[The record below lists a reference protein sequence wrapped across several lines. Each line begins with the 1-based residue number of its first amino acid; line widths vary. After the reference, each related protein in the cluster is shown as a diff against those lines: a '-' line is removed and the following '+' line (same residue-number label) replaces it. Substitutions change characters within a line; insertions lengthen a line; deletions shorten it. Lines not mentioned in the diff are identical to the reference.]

1 MWKHIVR
8 FILRYRLFILIA
20 TVILTAFMAWMA
32 KSVHMSYELPK
43 MLPAKDSISINY
55 DDFKKNF
62 GQDGAVVFVG
72 FEADSVFTLKTF
84 KALSR
89 LTDSLKKTNGIEE
102 VLSATRLAILEKDT
116 VLKKFKMV
124 PLFKDPN
131 HLTQHQLDS
140 LKRVALSIPF
150 YKGLLISADNKVILM
165 AITLKKDMLNSK
177 ARVKLIFDLTHA
189 IDQFG
194 KTNNVKAHISGLPY
208 IRTVTTKKVQ
218 DELEIFSLVSVLIAA
233 ISLLLFFRSGKA
245 VLIPISIVIISAIWT
260 VGIIGLFGYKI
271 TILTGI
277 LPPLII
283 IIGVENCIFLL
294 NRFISEFKKHGN
306 KTRAISIVI
315 TRIGGANLLTN
326 ATTAAGFGAF
336 VITGNQLLI
345 EFGVVATLSI
355 LTVYLLTLTLIPILY
370 SYLPAPTTAQMEH
383 HGGKRINLIL
393 DKIVHLVENK
403 RKIVYITVGISVIIA
418 IGGITRL
425 TTSGSIVDDIPHG
438 ERLYTDL
445 LYLEKNFKGVMPLEI
460 VIDTKKPK
468 GVTRLNNLRKID
480 QLQDSLKTYPEL
492 SAPLSV
498 VQVVKLGRMAFY
510 GNDSTMYDLP
520 SSQELPFLIKYLPQK
535 KTGKRTIAD
544 AFTDSTMQRTR
555 ISVQM
560 ANVSTP
566 EIDRILHKLQPTVDS
581 IFPKE
586 KYKVTITG
594 SSVVFLKG
602 TTYLFGNL
610 IESLILAIVLI
621 ALLLAMLFSSW
632 RIVTLSLIP
641 NLIPQLLTAAL
652 MGYMGIPIKP
662 STILVFSIALGISAD
677 NTIQFLSRYRQQLR
691 WNNNEIYISVIK
703 ALRETGQSM
712 IFSSLALFLG
722 FSVFAFST
730 FGGTQAMGYFVS
742 FTLLTA
748 MLTNLFLLPSL
759 LLWLNNWTT
768 KNFEESA
775 TPDENDDE

>member
-1 MWKHIVR
+1 MWKLIVR
-8 FILRYRLFILIA
+8 FVLRYRLFILIS
-20 TVILTAFMAWMA
+20 VILMTTFMAWNA
-32 KSVHMSYELPK
+32 KSVHMSYEMPK
-43 MLPAKDSISINY
+43 MLPSSDSISINY
-55 DDFKKNF
+55 EDFKKNF

-72 FEADSVFTLKTF
+72 FEADSIFSLEAF
-84 KALSR
+84 KALAQ
-89 LTDSLKKTNGIEE
+89 LTDSLKKANGIEE
-102 VLSATRLAILEKDT
+102 VLSATRLAKLEKDT
-116 VLKKFKMV
+116 VLMKFKMV
-124 PLFKDPN
+124 PLCNNPSN
-131 HLTQHQLDS
+131 LTQTGLNT
-140 LKRVALSIPF
+140 LKKELLNIPF

-165 AITLKKDMLNSK
+165 AITLKKEMLNSK

-189 IDQFG
+189 IDHYG
-194 KTNNVKAHISGLPY
+194 KTHNVKAHISGLPY
-208 IRTVTTKKVQ
+208 IRTVTTKKIQ
-218 DELEIFSLVSVLIAA
+218 NELEIFSLVSVLIAA

-294 NRFISEFKKHGN
+294 NRFISEFRNHGN
-306 KTRAISIVI
+306 KIRAISIVI
-315 TRIGGANLLTN
+315 TRIGGANFLTN

-345 EFGVVATLSI
+345 EFGIVATLSI

-370 SYLPAPTTAQMEH
+370 SYLPAPTTSQMEH
-383 HGGKRINLIL
+383 HGGKRINLVL
-393 DKIVHLVENK
+393 DKIVYIVENK
-403 RKIVYITVGISVIIA
+403 RKIVYLTVILSVIIA
-418 IGGITRL
+418 IGGIIKL
-425 TTSGSIVDDIPHG
+425 NTSGSIVDDIPHG

-445 LYLEKNFKGVMPLEI
+445 QYLEKHFKGVMPLEI

-468 GVTRLNNLRKID
+468 GVTRLRTLEKID
-480 QLQDSLKTYPEL
+480 QLQDSLKTFPEL

-510 GNDSTMYDLP
+510 GNDSSMYDLP
-520 SSQELPFLIKYLPQK
+520 SSQELPFLIKYLPEK
-535 KTGKRTIAD
+535 KRGKRTIAD

-566 EIDRILHKLQPTVDS
+566 EIDRILHRLQPTVDS
-581 IFPKE
+581 IFPKD

-610 IESLILAIVLI
+610 VESLILAIVLI

-632 RIVTLSLIP
+632 RMVTLSLIP
-641 NLIPQLLTAAL
+641 NLIPQVLTAAL

-748 MLTNLFLLPSL
+748 MLTNLLLLPSL
-759 LLWLNNWTT
+759 LLWLNKWTT
-768 KNFEESA
+768 RNFEESRVEEEID
-775 TPDENDDE
+775 PD

>member
-1 MWKHIVR
+1 MWKLIVR
-8 FILRYRLFILIA
+8 FVLRYRLFILIS
-20 TVILTAFMAWMA
+20 VILMTTFMAWNA
-32 KSVHMSYELPK
+32 KSVHMSYEMPK
-43 MLPAKDSISINY
+43 MLPSSDSISINY
-55 DDFKKNF
+55 EDFKKNF

-72 FEADSVFTLKTF
+72 FEADSIFSLDAF
-84 KALSR
+84 KALAQ
-89 LTDSLKKTNGIEE
+89 LTDSLKKANGIEE
-102 VLSATRLAILEKDT
+102 VLSATRLAKLEKDT
-116 VLKKFKMV
+116 VLMKFKMV
-124 PLFKDPN
+124 PLCNNPSN
-131 HLTQHQLDS
+131 LTQTGLNT
-140 LKRVALSIPF
+140 LKKELLNIPF

-165 AITLKKDMLNSK
+165 AITLKKEMLNSK

-189 IDQFG
+189 IDHYG
-194 KTNNVKAHISGLPY
+194 KTHNVKAHISGLPY
-208 IRTVTTKKVQ
+208 IRTVTTKKIQ
-218 DELEIFSLVSVLIAA
+218 NELEIFSLVSVLIAA

-294 NRFISEFKKHGN
+294 NRFISEFRNHGN
-306 KTRAISIVI
+306 KIRAISIVI
-315 TRIGGANLLTN
+315 TRIGGANFLTN

-345 EFGVVATLSI
+345 EFGIVATLSI

-370 SYLPAPTTAQMEH
+370 SYLPAPTTSQMEH
-383 HGGKRINLIL
+383 HGGKRINLVL
-393 DKIVHLVENK
+393 DKIVYIVENK
-403 RKIVYITVGISVIIA
+403 RKIVYLTVILSVIIA
-418 IGGITRL
+418 IRGIIKL
-425 TTSGSIVDDIPHG
+425 STSGSIVDDIPHG

-445 LYLEKNFKGVMPLEI
+445 QYLEKHFKGVMPLEI

-468 GVTRLNNLRKID
+468 GVTRLRTLEKID
-480 QLQDSLKTYPEL
+480 QLQDSLKTFPEL

-510 GNDSTMYDLP
+510 GNDSSMYDLP

-535 KTGKRTIAD
+535 KRGKRTIAD

-566 EIDRILHKLQPTVDS
+566 EIDRILHRLQPTVDS
-581 IFPKE
+581 IFPKD

-610 IESLILAIVLI
+610 VESLILAIVLI

-632 RIVTLSLIP
+632 RMVTLSLIP
-641 NLIPQLLTAAL
+641 NLIPQVLTAAL

-748 MLTNLFLLPSL
+748 MLTNLLLLPSL
-759 LLWLNNWTT
+759 LLWLNKWTT
-768 KNFEESA
+768 RNFEKSRVEEEID
-775 TPDENDDE
+775 PD

>member
-1 MWKHIVR
+1 MWKLIVR
-8 FILRYRLFILIA
+8 FVLRYRLFILIS
-20 TVILTAFMAWMA
+20 VILMTTFMAWNA
-32 KSVHMSYELPK
+32 KSVHMSYEMPK
-43 MLPAKDSISINY
+43 MLPSSDSISINY
-55 DDFKKNF
+55 EDFKKNF

-72 FEADSVFTLKTF
+72 FEADSIFSLEAF
-84 KALSR
+84 KALAQ
-89 LTDSLKKTNGIEE
+89 LTDSLKKANGIEE
-102 VLSATRLAILEKDT
+102 VLSATRLAKLEKDT
-116 VLKKFKMV
+116 VLMKFKMV
-124 PLFKDPN
+124 PLCNNPSN
-131 HLTQHQLDS
+131 LTQTGLNT
-140 LKRVALSIPF
+140 LKKELLNIPF

-165 AITLKKDMLNSK
+165 AITLKKEMLNSK

-189 IDQFG
+189 IDHYG
-194 KTNNVKAHISGLPY
+194 KTHNVKAHISGLPY
-208 IRTVTTKKVQ
+208 IRTVTTKKIQ
-218 DELEIFSLVSVLIAA
+218 NELEIFSLVSVLIAA

-294 NRFISEFKKHGN
+294 NRFISEFRNHGN
-306 KTRAISIVI
+306 KIRAISIVI
-315 TRIGGANLLTN
+315 TRIGGANFLTN

-345 EFGVVATLSI
+345 EFGIVATLSI

-370 SYLPAPTTAQMEH
+370 SYLPAPTTSQMEH
-383 HGGKRINLIL
+383 HGGKRINLVL
-393 DKIVHLVENK
+393 DKIVYIVENK
-403 RKIVYITVGISVIIA
+403 RKIVYLTVILSVIIA
-418 IGGITRL
+418 IGGIIKL
-425 TTSGSIVDDIPHG
+425 STSGSIVDDIPHG

-445 LYLEKNFKGVMPLEI
+445 QYLEKHFKGVMPLEI

-468 GVTRLNNLRKID
+468 GVTRLRTLEKID
-480 QLQDSLKTYPEL
+480 QLQDSLKTFPEL

-510 GNDSTMYDLP
+510 GNDSSMYDLP

-535 KTGKRTIAD
+535 KRGKRTIAD

-566 EIDRILHKLQPTVDS
+566 EIDRILHRLQPTVDS
-581 IFPKE
+581 IFPKD

-610 IESLILAIVLI
+610 VESLILAIVLI

-632 RIVTLSLIP
+632 RMVTLSLIP
-641 NLIPQLLTAAL
+641 NLIPQVLTAAL

-748 MLTNLFLLPSL
+748 MLTNLLLLPSL
-759 LLWLNNWTT
+759 LLWLNKWTT
-768 KNFEESA
+768 RNFEESRVEEEID
-775 TPDENDDE
+775 PD

>member
-1 MWKHIVR
+1 MWKLIVR
-8 FILRYRLFILIA
+8 FVLRYRLFILIS
-20 TVILTAFMAWMA
+20 VILMTTFMAWNA
-32 KSVHMSYELPK
+32 KSVHMSYEMPK
-43 MLPAKDSISINY
+43 MLPSSDSISINY
-55 DDFKKNF
+55 EDFKKNF

-72 FEADSVFTLKTF
+72 FEADSIFSLEAF
-84 KALSR
+84 KALAQ
-89 LTDSLKKTNGIEE
+89 LTDSLKKANGIEE
-102 VLSATRLAILEKDT
+102 VLSATRLAKLEKDT
-116 VLKKFKMV
+116 VLMKFKMV
-124 PLFKDPN
+124 PLCNNPSN
-131 HLTQHQLDS
+131 LTQTGLNT
-140 LKRVALSIPF
+140 LKKELLNIPF

-165 AITLKKDMLNSK
+165 AITLKKEMLNSK

-189 IDQFG
+189 IDHYG
-194 KTNNVKAHISGLPY
+194 KTHNVKAHISGLPY
-208 IRTVTTKKVQ
+208 IRTVTTKKIQ
-218 DELEIFSLVSVLIAA
+218 NELEIFSLVSVLIAA

-294 NRFISEFKKHGN
+294 NRFISEFRNHGN
-306 KTRAISIVI
+306 KIRAISIVI
-315 TRIGGANLLTN
+315 TRIGGANFLTN

-345 EFGVVATLSI
+345 EFGIVATLSI

-370 SYLPAPTTAQMEH
+370 SYLPAPTTSQMEH
-383 HGGKRINLIL
+383 HGGKRINLVL
-393 DKIVHLVENK
+393 DKIVYIVENK
-403 RKIVYITVGISVIIA
+403 RKIVYFTVILSVIIA
-418 IGGITRL
+418 IGGIIKL
-425 TTSGSIVDDIPHG
+425 NTSGSIVDDIPHG

-445 LYLEKNFKGVMPLEI
+445 QYLEKHFKGVMPLEI

-468 GVTRLNNLRKID
+468 GVTRLRTLEKID
-480 QLQDSLKTYPEL
+480 QLQDSLKTFPEL

-510 GNDSTMYDLP
+510 GNDSSMYDLP

-535 KTGKRTIAD
+535 KRGKRTIAD

-566 EIDRILHKLQPTVDS
+566 EIDRILHRLQPTVDS
-581 IFPKE
+581 IFPKD

-610 IESLILAIVLI
+610 VESLILAIVLI

-632 RIVTLSLIP
+632 RMVTLSLIP
-641 NLIPQLLTAAL
+641 NLIPQVLTAAL

-748 MLTNLFLLPSL
+748 MLTNLLLLPSL
-759 LLWLNNWTT
+759 LLWLNKWTT
-768 KNFEESA
+768 RNFEESRVEEEID
-775 TPDENDDE
+775 PD

>member
-1 MWKHIVR
+1 MWKLIVR
-8 FILRYRLFILIA
+8 FVLRYRLFILIS
-20 TVILTAFMAWMA
+20 VILMTTFMAWNA
-32 KSVHMSYELPK
+32 KSVHMSYEMPK
-43 MLPAKDSISINY
+43 MLPSSDSISINY
-55 DDFKKNF
+55 EDFKKNF

-72 FEADSVFTLKTF
+72 FEADSIFSLEAF
-84 KALSR
+84 KALAQ
-89 LTDSLKKTNGIEE
+89 LTDSLKKANGIEE
-102 VLSATRLAILEKDT
+102 VLSATRLAKLEKDT
-116 VLKKFKMV
+116 VLMKFKMV
-124 PLFKDPN
+124 PLCNNPSN
-131 HLTQHQLDS
+131 LTQTGLNT
-140 LKRVALSIPF
+140 LKKELLNIPF

-165 AITLKKDMLNSK
+165 AITLKKEMLNSK

-189 IDQFG
+189 IDHYG
-194 KTNNVKAHISGLPY
+194 KTHNVKAHISGLPY
-208 IRTVTTKKVQ
+208 IRTVTTKKIQ
-218 DELEIFSLVSVLIAA
+218 NELEIFSLVSVLIAA

-294 NRFISEFKKHGN
+294 NRFISEFRNHGN
-306 KTRAISIVI
+306 KIRAISIVI
-315 TRIGGANLLTN
+315 TRIGGANFLTN

-345 EFGVVATLSI
+345 EFGIVATLSI

-370 SYLPAPTTAQMEH
+370 SYLPAPTTSQMEH
-383 HGGKRINLIL
+383 HGGKRINLVL
-393 DKIVHLVENK
+393 DKIVYIVENK
-403 RKIVYITVGISVIIA
+403 RKIVYLTVILSVIIA
-418 IGGITRL
+418 IGGIIKL
-425 TTSGSIVDDIPHG
+425 NTSGSIVDDIPHG

-445 LYLEKNFKGVMPLEI
+445 QYLEKHFKGVMPLEI

-468 GVTRLNNLRKID
+468 GVTRLRTLEKID
-480 QLQDSLKTYPEL
+480 QLQDSLKTFPEL

-510 GNDSTMYDLP
+510 GNDSSMYDLP
-520 SSQELPFLIKYLPQK
+520 SSQELPFLIKYLPEK
-535 KTGKRTIAD
+535 KRGKRTIAD

-566 EIDRILHKLQPTVDS
+566 EIDRILHRLQPTVDS
-581 IFPKE
+581 IFPKD

-610 IESLILAIVLI
+610 VESLILAIVLI

-632 RIVTLSLIP
+632 RMVTLSLIP
-641 NLIPQLLTAAL
+641 NLIPQVLTAAL

-748 MLTNLFLLPSL
+748 MLTNLLLLPSL
-759 LLWLNNWTT
+759 LLWLNKWTT
-768 KNFEESA
+768 RNFEQSRVEEEID
-775 TPDENDDE
+775 PD

>member
-1 MWKHIVR
+1 MWKLIVR
-8 FILRYRLFILIA
+8 FVLRYRLFILIS
-20 TVILTAFMAWMA
+20 VILMTAFMAWKA
-32 KSVHMSYELPK
+32 KNVHMSYEMPK
-43 MLPAKDSISINY
+43 MLPSSDSISINY
-55 DDFKKNF
+55 EDFKKNF

-72 FEADSVFTLKTF
+72 FEADSIFSLEAF
-84 KALSR
+84 KALAQ
-89 LTDSLKKTNGIEE
+89 LTDSLKKANGIEE
-102 VLSATRLAILEKDT
+102 VLSATRLAKLEKDT
-116 VLKKFKMV
+116 VLMKFKMV
-124 PLFKDPN
+124 PLCNNPS
-131 HLTQHQLDS
+131 HLTQTGLNT
-140 LKRVALSIPF
+140 LKKELLNIPF

-165 AITLKKDMLNSK
+165 AITLKKEMLNSK

-189 IDQFG
+189 IDHYG
-194 KTNNVKAHISGLPY
+194 KTHNVKAHISGLPY
-208 IRTVTTKKVQ
+208 IRTVTTKKIQ

-294 NRFISEFKKHGN
+294 NRFISEFRNHGN
-306 KTRAISIVI
+306 KIRAISIVI
-315 TRIGGANLLTN
+315 TRIGGANFLTN

-345 EFGVVATLSI
+345 EFGIVATLSI

-370 SYLPAPTTAQMEH
+370 SYLPAPTTSQMEH
-383 HGGKRINLIL
+383 HGGKRINLVL
-393 DKIVHLVENK
+393 DKIVYIVENK
-403 RKIVYITVGISVIIA
+403 RKIVYLTVILSVIIA
-418 IGGITRL
+418 IGGIIKL
-425 TTSGSIVDDIPHG
+425 STSGSIVDDIPHG

-445 LYLEKNFKGVMPLEI
+445 QYLEKHFKGVMPLEI

-468 GVTRLNNLRKID
+468 GVTRLRTLEKID
-480 QLQDSLKTYPEL
+480 QLQDSLKTFPEL

-510 GNDSTMYDLP
+510 GNDSSMYDLP

-535 KTGKRTIAD
+535 KRGKRTIAD

-566 EIDRILHKLQPTVDS
+566 EIDRILHRLQPTVDS
-581 IFPKE
+581 IFPKD

-610 IESLILAIVLI
+610 VESLILAIVLI

-632 RIVTLSLIP
+632 RMVTLSLIP
-641 NLIPQLLTAAL
+641 NLIPQVLTAAL

-748 MLTNLFLLPSL
+748 MLTNLLLLPSL
-759 LLWLNNWTT
+759 LLWLNKWTT
-768 KNFEESA
+768 RNFEESP
-775 TPDENDDE
+775 TEEEIDPD

>member
-1 MWKHIVR
+1 MWKLIVR
-8 FILRYRLFILIA
+8 FVLRYRLFILIS
-20 TVILTAFMAWMA
+20 VILMTAFMAWKA
-32 KSVHMSYELPK
+32 KNVHMSYEMPK
-43 MLPAKDSISINY
+43 MLPSSDSISINY
-55 DDFKKNF
+55 EDFKKNF

-72 FEADSVFTLKTF
+72 FEADSIFSLEAF
-84 KALSR
+84 KALAQ
-89 LTDSLKKTNGIEE
+89 LTDSFKKANGIEE
-102 VLSATRLAILEKDT
+102 VLSATRLAKLEKDN
-116 VLKKFKMV
+116 VLMKFKMV
-124 PLFKDPN
+124 PLCNNPS
-131 HLTQHQLDS
+131 HLTQTGLNT
-140 LKRVALSIPF
+140 LKKELLNIPF

-165 AITLKKDMLNSK
+165 AITLKKEMLNSK

-189 IDQFG
+189 IDYYG
-194 KTNNVKAHISGLPY
+194 KTHNVKAHISGLPY
-208 IRTVTTKKVQ
+208 IRTVTTKKIQ
-218 DELEIFSLVSVLIAA
+218 NELEIFSLVSVLIAA

-294 NRFISEFKKHGN
+294 NRFISEFRNHGN
-306 KTRAISIVI
+306 KIRAISIVI
-315 TRIGGANLLTN
+315 TRIGGANFLTN

-345 EFGVVATLSI
+345 EFGIVATLSI

-370 SYLPAPTTAQMEH
+370 SYLPAPTTSQMEH
-383 HGGKRINLIL
+383 HGGKRINLVL
-393 DKIVHLVENK
+393 DKIVYIVENK
-403 RKIVYITVGISVIIA
+403 RKIVYLTVILSVIIA
-418 IGGITRL
+418 IGGIIKL
-425 TTSGSIVDDIPHG
+425 STSGSIVDDIPHG

-445 LYLEKNFKGVMPLEI
+445 QYLEKHFKGVMPLEI

-468 GVTRLNNLRKID
+468 GVTRLRTLEKID
-480 QLQDSLKTYPEL
+480 QLQDSLKTFPEL

-510 GNDSTMYDLP
+510 GNDSSMYDLP

-535 KTGKRTIAD
+535 KRGKRTIAD

-566 EIDRILHKLQPTVDS
+566 EIDRILHRLQPTVDS
-581 IFPKE
+581 IFPKD

-610 IESLILAIVLI
+610 VESLILAIVLI

-632 RIVTLSLIP
+632 RMVTLSLIP
-641 NLIPQLLTAAL
+641 NLIPQVLTAAL

-748 MLTNLFLLPSL
+748 MLTNLLLLPSL
-759 LLWLNNWTT
+759 LLWLNKWTT
-768 KNFEESA
+768 RNFEESRVEEEID
-775 TPDENDDE
+775 PD